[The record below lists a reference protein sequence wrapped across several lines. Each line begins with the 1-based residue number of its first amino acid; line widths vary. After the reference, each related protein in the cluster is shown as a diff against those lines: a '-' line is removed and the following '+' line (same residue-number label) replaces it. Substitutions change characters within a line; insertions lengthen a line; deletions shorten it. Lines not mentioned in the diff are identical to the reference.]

1 MEQDDFT
8 GLDEK
13 SGTSYESLEVEN
25 LDENKINEESIVSQN
40 ENKINE
46 ESIVSQNEN
55 KSEFNQIDK
64 KKLKINKAEILQ
76 FLKFLAFSLSAGVI
90 QLLSFELLYNWTNA
104 LPWWPSYLISIILS
118 VIWNFTFN
126 RKFTFKSA
134 SNVPIS
140 MTLALCFYV
149 IFIPVSV
156 FGGDALETSGWNGTL
171 VTILMMV
178 INFILEFFWDKFIV
192 FNDKIVAS
200 ILKAFKFKK
209 ITSVDQQKPT
219 ENKEQDNQTNEVD
232 EKSEIVE
239 GVEEN

>member
-8 GLDEK
+8 NLKNEK
-13 SGTSYESLEVEN
+13 SIYLTEN
-25 LDENKINEESIVSQN
+25 NQ
-40 ENKINE
+40 
-46 ESIVSQNEN
+46 N
-55 KSEFNQIDK
+55 KSETLLEKNDEILQSENGVEKNQIEK
-64 KKLKINKAEILQ
+64 KNLKINKAEILQ

-149 IFIPVSV
+149 MFIPVSV

-192 FNDKIVAS
+192 FNDKIVSS
-200 ILKAFKFKK
+200 IMKVFKFKK
-209 ITSVDQQKPT
+209 TYSIDQQKPT

-239 GVEEN
+239 GVEEK

>member
-8 GLDEK
+8 NLKNEK
-13 SGTSYESLEVEN
+13 SIYLTEN
-25 LDENKINEESIVSQN
+25 NQ
-40 ENKINE
+40 
-46 ESIVSQNEN
+46 N
-55 KSEFNQIDK
+55 KSETLLEKNDEILQSENGVEKNQIEK
-64 KKLKINKAEILQ
+64 KNLKINKAEILQ

-90 QLLSFELLYNWTNA
+90 QLISFELLYNWTNA

-149 IFIPVSV
+149 MFIPVSV

-200 ILKAFKFKK
+200 ILKVLKFKK
-209 ITSVDQQKPT
+209 INSVDQQKPT
-219 ENKEQDNQTNEVD
+219 ENKEQDNQANEID
-232 EKSEIVE
+232 EISEIVE
-239 GVEEN
+239 GVEEK

>member
-1 MEQDDFT
+1 MGQEDFT
-8 GLDEK
+8 GLEEK
-13 SGTSYESLEVEN
+13 SGASYESLEVKN
-25 LDENKINEESIVSQN
+25 LDENKLDENKIDEESIVSQN
-40 ENKINE
+40 EN
-46 ESIVSQNEN
+46 ESNI
-55 KSEFNQIDK
+55 KQIEK

-90 QLLSFELLYNWTNA
+90 QLLSFELLYNWTSA

-149 IFIPVSV
+149 MFIPVSV

-192 FNDKIVAS
+192 FNDKIVA
-200 ILKAFKFKK
+200 K
-209 ITSVDQQKPT
+209 IQVFFHKDKSKI
-219 ENKEQDNQTNEVD
+219 NKNREDKNN
-232 EKSEIVE
+232 K
-239 GVEEN
+239 

>member
-1 MEQDDFT
+1 MLKWLIKKGLYSMEQEDFT

-13 SGTSYESLEVEN
+13 GSTSQDDLEIKS
-25 LDENKINEESIVSQN
+25 LDENKIDEESIVNQN
-40 ENKINE
+40 ENN
-46 ESIVSQNEN
+46 
-55 KSEFNQIDK
+55 SEFNQNEK

-90 QLLSFELLYNWTNA
+90 QLLSFELLYNWTSA

-192 FNDKIVAS
+192 FNDKIVA
-200 ILKAFKFKK
+200 K
-209 ITSVDQQKPT
+209 IQVFFHKDKSKI
-219 ENKEQDNQTNEVD
+219 NKNREDKNN
-232 EKSEIVE
+232 K
-239 GVEEN
+239 

>member
-1 MEQDDFT
+1 MEQEDFT
-8 GLDEK
+8 GLEEK
-13 SGTSYESLEVEN
+13 SGAPYESLEVKN
-25 LDENKINEESIVSQN
+25 LDENKLDENKIDEESI
-40 ENKINE
+40 IN
-46 ESIVSQNEN
+46 QNEN
-55 KSEFNQIDK
+55 KSEFNQIEK

-90 QLLSFELLYNWTNA
+90 QLLSFELLYNWTSA

-149 IFIPVSV
+149 MFIPVSV

-192 FNDKIVAS
+192 FNDKIVA
-200 ILKAFKFKK
+200 K
-209 ITSVDQQKPT
+209 IQVFFHKDKSKI
-219 ENKEQDNQTNEVD
+219 NKNREDKNN
-232 EKSEIVE
+232 K
-239 GVEEN
+239 

>member
-8 GLDEK
+8 NLKNEK
-13 SGTSYESLEVEN
+13 SIYLTENNQNRSETLLEKNDEILQSENGVE
-25 LDENKINEESIVSQN
+25 K
-40 ENKINE
+40 
-46 ESIVSQNEN
+46 
-55 KSEFNQIDK
+55 NQIEK
-64 KKLKINKAEILQ
+64 KNLKINKAEILQ

-149 IFIPVSV
+149 MFIPVSV

-192 FNDKIVAS
+192 FNDKIIAS
-200 ILKAFKFKK
+200 ILKVFKFKK
-209 ITSVDQQKPT
+209 TNSIDQQKPT

-232 EKSEIVE
+232 EKGEIVE
-239 GVEEN
+239 GVEEK

>member
-8 GLDEK
+8 NLKNEK
-13 SGTSYESLEVEN
+13 SIYLTEN
-25 LDENKINEESIVSQN
+25 NQ
-40 ENKINE
+40 
-46 ESIVSQNEN
+46 N
-55 KSEFNQIDK
+55 KSETLLEKNDEILQSENGVEKNQIEK
-64 KKLKINKAEILQ
+64 KNLKINKAEILQ

-118 VIWNFTFN
+118 VLWNFTFN

-149 IFIPVSV
+149 MFIPVSV
-156 FGGDALETSGWNGTL
+156 FGGDALEASGWNGTL

-178 INFILEFFWDKFIV
+178 INFFLEFFWDKFIV
-192 FNDKIVAS
+192 FNDKIVSS
-200 ILKAFKFKK
+200 IMKVFKFKK
-209 ITSVDQQKPT
+209 TYSIDQQKPT

>member
-1 MEQDDFT
+1 MTYQKGLYSMEQDDFT

-40 ENKINE
+40 ENK
-46 ESIVSQNEN
+46 
-55 KSEFNQIDK
+55 SEFNQIDK
-64 KKLKINKAEILQ
+64 KKLNINKAEILQ

-90 QLLSFELLYNWTNA
+90 QLISFELLYNWTSA

-118 VIWNFTFN
+118 VLWNFTFN

-200 ILKAFKFKK
+200 ILKVFKFKK

-219 ENKEQDNQTNEVD
+219 KNKEQDNQANEID
-232 EKSEIVE
+232 EKGEIVE
-239 GVEEN
+239 GVEEK

>member
-1 MEQDDFT
+1 MEQEDFT

-13 SGTSYESLEVEN
+13 SGASYESLEVKN
-25 LDENKINEESIVSQN
+25 LDENKLDENKIDEESI
-40 ENKINE
+40 IN
-46 ESIVSQNEN
+46 QNEN
-55 KSEFNQIDK
+55 KSEFNQNEK

-90 QLLSFELLYNWTNA
+90 QLLSFELLYNWTSA

-149 IFIPVSV
+149 MFIPVSV

-192 FNDKIVAS
+192 FNDKIVA
-200 ILKAFKFKK
+200 K
-209 ITSVDQQKPT
+209 IQVFFHKDKSKI
-219 ENKEQDNQTNEVD
+219 NKNREDKNN
-232 EKSEIVE
+232 K
-239 GVEEN
+239 

>member
-25 LDENKINEESIVSQN
+25 LDENKINEESIESQN

-55 KSEFNQIDK
+55 KSEFNQNEK
-64 KKLKINKAEILQ
+64 KNLKINKAEILQ
-76 FLKFLAFSLSAGVI
+76 FLKFLAFSLSAGII

-149 IFIPVSV
+149 MFIPVSV

-171 VTILMMV
+171 VTILMMI

-192 FNDKIVAS
+192 FNDKIVSS
-200 ILKAFKFKK
+200 ILKVLKFKK
-209 ITSVDQQKPT
+209 INSVDQQKPT
-219 ENKEQDNQTNEVD
+219 ENKEQDNQANEID
-232 EKSEIVE
+232 EKGEIVK
-239 GVEEN
+239 GVEEK